1 MTKQKRKISKLLEE
15 VKQALIDDKM
25 MSSTS
30 RALMEEQSQ
39 VITELINRLGLNSK
53 NSSKPP
59 SKDGIG
65 DKEGQ
70 KKGEKKG
77 SGKKSGGQPGHKGS
91 RLEPVDNPDLIIK
104 LPLDRSTLP
113 EGGTYTTVEPVK
125 KQVFDFE
132 INKIV
137 TEYQAEVVVDEKG
150 KRFVA
155 PFPSGVSQQTQ
166 YGPGVKA
173 QVVFDSQKQLIP
185 NMRVA
190 EDMAEN
196 VGYPISVGTIHNAIE
211 DAFNRLEP
219 FEACPVSSISCLS
232 DGQPLR
238 SSRYVF
244 QS

>member
-70 KKGEKKG
+70 KKDEKKG

-104 LPLDRSTLP
+104 LPLDRSTYL
-113 EGGTYTTVEPVK
+113 
-125 KQVFDFE
+125 
-132 INKIV
+132 
-137 TEYQAEVVVDEKG
+137 
-150 KRFVA
+150 
-155 PFPSGVSQQTQ
+155 
-166 YGPGVKA
+166 KA
-173 QVVFDSQKQLIP
+173 VHI
-185 NMRVA
+185 
-190 EDMAEN
+190 
-196 VGYPISVGTIHNAIE
+196 
-211 DAFNRLEP
+211 
-219 FEACPVSSISCLS
+219 
-232 DGQPLR
+232 QPLNQSKSKSLISKSTR
-238 SSRYVF
+238 S
-244 QS
+244 